1 MDYRITGLSP
11 EPFAPL
17 FGLTDAALARN
28 GAQSWV
34 AGPDSRQP
42 DRIGMR
48 DAEPGETLLLVNHVH
63 QPADTPYRASHA
75 IFVREG
81 ATQAYDRVG
90 VVPEVM
96 RSRMLSLRAFDR
108 AHLMVDAELVDGRES
123 EAAIRRLLADA
134 RVEYLQAHYATRGTS
149 PAPPTHFPADR
160 RLVAFGIRVEAG
172 RVGSF
177 LRRAGIL
184 VASFVIGAPE
194 HWQDDRNDPVADHQS
209 ADDHD
214 DLGPGHGAASN
225 CRRARCSPRRP
236 TVAPSGGR

>member
-11 EPFAPL
+11 EPFEPL
-17 FGLTDAALARN
+17 FGLSDAALARH
-28 GAQSWV
+28 GAQRWV
-34 AGPDSRQP
+34 AGPDSRLP

-108 AHLMVDAELVDGRES
+108 AHLMIDAELVDGRES

-134 RVEYLQAHYATRGTS
+134 RVEYLQAHYATRGCY
-149 PAPPTHFPADR
+149 
-160 RLVAFGIRVEAG
+160 AG
-172 RVGSF
+172 HIA
-177 LRRAGIL
+177 RA
-184 VASFVIGAPE
+184 
-194 HWQDDRNDPVADHQS
+194 
-209 ADDHD
+209 
-214 DLGPGHGAASN
+214 
-225 CRRARCSPRRP
+225 
-236 TVAPSGGR
+236 